1 MAEALQCGA
10 AAAVAGKFVEVVA
23 DADVALGGV
32 ASIPSAGALELG
44 SATATRPA
52 AIAVLHRLVAR
63 AVCSLGNAL
72 GATDAIAG
80 GLVVT
85 VGAFGGQGSVTASCV
100 VAAAAACHKLTRE
113 SQFLL
118 YPFAMGA
125 FTGAEAFEGGAR
137 AAGTFESLLVLS
149 DALVAA
155 GLVRLGPA
163 AVLLEQ
169 TLALVAAGG
178 RRRRLRSTKTH
189 SR

>member
-100 VAAAAACHKLTRE
+100 VAAAACHKLTRE

-149 DALVAA
+149 DALVAT

>member
-100 VAAAAACHKLTRE
+100 VAAAACHKLTRE

>member
-10 AAAVAGKFVEVVA
+10 AAAVAGKFIEVVA
-23 DADVALGGV
+23 GADVALGGV

-100 VAAAAACHKLTRE
+100 VAAAACHKLTRE

-149 DALVAA
+149 DALVAT

>member
-1 MAEALQCGA
+1 M
-10 AAAVAGKFVEVVA
+10 F
-23 DADVALGGV
+23 
-32 ASIPSAGALELG
+32 
-44 SATATRPA
+44 
-52 AIAVLHRLVAR
+52 AVLHGLVAR
-63 AVCSLGNAL
+63 AVRSLGNAL
-72 GATDAIAG
+72 GATDAIAH

-100 VAAAAACHKLTRE
+100 VAAAACHKLTRE

>member
-100 VAAAAACHKLTRE
+100 VAAAACHKLTRE

-118 YPFAMGA
+118 FPFAMGA

-149 DALVAA
+149 DALVAT

>member
-72 GATDAIAG
+72 GATDAIAH

-100 VAAAAACHKLTRE
+100 VAAAACHKLTRE

-149 DALVAA
+149 DALVAT
-155 GLVRLGPA
+155 GLVPLGPA
-163 AVLLEQ
+163 APPPCW
-169 TLALVAAGG
+169 
-178 RRRRLRSTKTH
+178 LRPPP
-189 SR
+189 